1 MKHNAHSRRNIKT
14 NRNMRFSGSKPAAE
28 NVIVFSP
35 TACPSSE
42 KKQCAPEALCGSKS
56 DAPADPDYGTPLL
69 TLSDFGIERVADALY
84 RVSIT
89 TEDGMTSSL
98 LLHPFSTN
106 AEFDNV
112 ETDSRSAGSESSGV
126 SESEVEP

>member
-1 MKHNAHSRRNIKT
+1 MGNNGNTVYIRMEEAHGVLVRTGRYT
-14 NRNMRFSGSKPAAE
+14 GLTE
-28 NVIVFSP
+28 
-35 TACPSSE
+35 TARYE
-42 KKQCAPEALCGSKS
+42 
-56 DAPADPDYGTPLL
+56 DYYGGYYYE
-69 TLSDFGIERVADALY
+69 DR
-84 RVSIT
+84 

-106 AEFDNV
+106 AEFDSA

>member
-1 MKHNAHSRRNIKT
+1 MINKY
-14 NRNMRFSGSKPAAE
+14 FLPLPG
-28 NVIVFSP
+28 
-35 TACPSSE
+35 
-42 KKQCAPEALCGSKS
+42 PEILREW
-56 DAPADPDYGTPLL
+56 DAK
-69 TLSDFGIERVADALY
+69 TLSDFGIERAADALY

-106 AEFDNV
+106 AEFDSA